1 MLLFQEYKAAFKL
14 LDKNGDGTIDT
25 KELSAAMKA
34 FGIDPTEAD
43 IKVFFLNNKCS
54 ILLKKIFKKLLI

>member
-1 MLLFQEYKAAFKL
+1 MLLFPEYKAAFKL

-34 FGIDPTEAD
+34 FGIDLTEAE
-43 IKVFFLNNKCS
+43 IKVF
-54 ILLKKIFKKLLI
+54 IF